1 MADRV
6 PSPTEAKPVAVASA
20 GRAAVAAAP
29 PVKSRGRGHSGAFV
43 WILMAAAV
51 CVIVALWWGAHRVE
65 ASAWSS
71 DIDTAIAEAGEAGK
85 PIFVLF
91 TADWCGA
98 CKQFESEVLENAAVQ
113 NRLEK
118 FVLLRMDLTD
128 GGGATGIA
136 ARKLG
141 VRAIPT
147 LLVFDSKGQPVELHE
162 GALPVPFFIDWL
174 SRCESMALSARA
186 SHR

>member
-1 MADRV
+1 
-6 PSPTEAKPVAVASA
+6 
-20 GRAAVAAAP
+20 
-29 PVKSRGRGHSGAFV
+29 
-43 WILMAAAV
+43 MAAATV
-51 CVIVALWWGAHRVE
+51 AIVAIWSSAHRVE

-71 DIDTAIAEAGEAGK
+71 DIDAAIARAGEVGR

-91 TADWCGA
+91 TADWCGS
-98 CKQFESEVLENAAVQ
+98 CKQFDSEVLQNAAVQ
-113 NRLEK
+113 NRLDQ

-147 LLVFDSKGQPVELHE
+147 LLVFDSSGQPVDLHE
-162 GALPVPFFIDWL
+162 GALPAPFFIDWL
-174 SRCESMALSARA
+174 SRCEAKALTARA
-186 SHR
+186 THR

>member
-1 MADRV
+1 MTDRD
-6 PSPTEAKPVAVASA
+6 PSPTATKPAAATSAA
-20 GRAAVAAAP
+20 GRATAAP
-29 PVKSRGRGHSGAFV
+29 RAKGRSRGHSGAFV

-51 CVIVALWWGAHRVE
+51 CVIVALWSGAHRVE

-71 DIDTAIAEAGEAGK
+71 DIDTAILKAGEAGK

-91 TADWCGA
+91 SADWCGA
-98 CKQFESEVLENAAVQ
+98 CKQFEREVLENAAVQ
-113 NRLEK
+113 NRLEN

-174 SRCESMALSARA
+174 SRCESMALTARA
-186 SHR
+186 THR